1 MKAARSEPQP
11 MSAPEGGSVSG
22 GFTAEEERLH
32 EAGFAAIGAGLAAG
46 LGFEAACAR
55 IEAPDADLRRI
66 IADDYLK
73 VAIAQRHFQGA
84 ESVTDI
90 AAAFGIPA
98 ERVEAARREMLAE
111 VAAASVDVFR
121 RQGGDVP
128 DA

>member
-1 MKAARSEPQP
+1 
-11 MSAPEGGSVSG
+11 MSATEEGPVSG

-32 EAGFAAIGAGLAAG
+32 EAGFAAIGKGLAAG
-46 LGFEAACAR
+46 LGFEKACAG
-55 IEAPDADLRRI
+55 IEAADPELRRVI
-66 IADDYLK
+66 IDDFLK
-73 VAIAQRHFQGA
+73 VTIAQRHFQGT
-84 ESVTDI
+84 ESLADI

-121 RQGGDVP
+121 RQGGQAP